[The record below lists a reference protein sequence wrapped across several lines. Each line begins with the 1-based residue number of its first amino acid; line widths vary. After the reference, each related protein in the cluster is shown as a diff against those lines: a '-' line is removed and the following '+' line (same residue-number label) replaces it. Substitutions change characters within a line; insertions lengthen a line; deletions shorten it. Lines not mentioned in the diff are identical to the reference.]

1 MMPSCKEV
9 SELLSERLDGRL
21 GLTAGLGLRLHL
33 AMCKAC
39 ARVEK
44 QFQLLRNGMLELPK
58 MQNARPARKE

>member
-9 SELLSERLDGRL
+9 SEILSERLDGRL
-21 GLTAGLGLRLHL
+21 GLMERLGLRLHL

-58 MQNARPARKE
+58 MQNVRPARKE